1 MMFTSQKYL
10 ILDASCLINLYA
22 SGKMEDILKAVPESV
37 VVADY
42 VLHQESL
49 WIYDGPSEA
58 VREKKRPIDLQ
69 PFVSSHLLQVVD
81 IEFPEEANLFVEFAT
96 KMDDGEALTGAI
108 AVHRRWAIV
117 VDDKRARNF
126 FQREF
131 SDLQMVYSLEIVKHW
146 ATTTKAPD
154 AVVSTVLWG
163 IRNRGV
169 YVPANNHPLWVW
181 WDSYMNE

>member
-69 PFVSSHLLQVVD
+69 PFVSSQLLQVVD
-81 IEFPEEANLFVEFAT
+81 IEFPEEANLYLPFA
-96 KMDDGEALTGAI
+96 
-108 AVHRRWAIV
+108 
-117 VDDKRARNF
+117 
-126 FQREF
+126 
-131 SDLQMVYSLEIVKHW
+131 
-146 ATTTKAPD
+146 
-154 AVVSTVLWG
+154 
-163 IRNRGV
+163 
-169 YVPANNHPLWVW
+169 
-181 WDSYMNE
+181 